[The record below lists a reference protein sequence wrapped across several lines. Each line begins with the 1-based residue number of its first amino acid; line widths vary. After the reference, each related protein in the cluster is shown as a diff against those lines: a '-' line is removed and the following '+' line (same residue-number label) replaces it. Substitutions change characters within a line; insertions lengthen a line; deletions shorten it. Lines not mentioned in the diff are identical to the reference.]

1 MEGKFF
7 LFLGLVLAGIAGTYF
22 IFLEQDLDS
31 LNTKLIVTRQ
41 NTTSYQGQIDQIKY
55 QMQNKN
61 TVADLVKSTASLKA
75 EKEKIT
81 EEIKALNEA
90 HLAQVESLRAAIA
103 QIRRET
109 VGMSFD
115 ELALT
120 SGIPLKKAMIQ
131 EVSEDEIVIKHS
143 LGIRRATSKDWPAAL
158 KDRLRP
164 GALADT
170 KPMAATEPMPAPA
183 AANGEE
189 AKKKHVK
196 KIAEAEVATAKMKR
210 DLLALEQQLQQAES
224 DLNTNLSASR
234 KYYTEVRRNQFRTQV
249 QALQARIGSAEDAL
263 NRLRTEQPQ

>member
-7 LFLGLVLAGIAGTYF
+7 VFLGLVLAGIAGTYF

-61 TVADLVKSTASLKA
+61 AVADLVKYTASLKA

-109 VGMSFD
+109 VGLSFD
-115 ELALT
+115 ELVLT
-120 SGIPLKKAMIQ
+120 SGTPLKK
-131 EVSEDEIVIKHS
+131 
-143 LGIRRATSKDWPAAL
+143 P
-158 KDRLRP
+158 
-164 GALADT
+164 
-170 KPMAATEPMPAPA
+170 
-183 AANGEE
+183 
-189 AKKKHVK
+189 
-196 KIAEAEVATAKMKR
+196 
-210 DLLALEQQLQQAES
+210 
-224 DLNTNLSASR
+224 
-234 KYYTEVRRNQFRTQV
+234 
-249 QALQARIGSAEDAL
+249 
-263 NRLRTEQPQ
+263 

>member
-7 LFLGLVLAGIAGTYF
+7 VFLGLVLAGIAGCYF

-41 NTTSYQGQIDQIKY
+41 NTTSYQGQIDQIRY

-61 TVADLVKSTASLKA
+61 TVTDLLKSTASLKA

-81 EEIKALNEA
+81 DEINSLYEA
-90 HLAQVESLRAAIA
+90 HREQVESLRAAIA

-115 ELALT
+115 ELVLT
-120 SGIPLKKAMIQ
+120 SGASLKKAMIQ

-143 LGIRRATSKDWPAAL
+143 LGIRRANSKEWPSAL

-170 KPMAATEPMPAPA
+170 KPVAVGEPMPAPSVS
-183 AANGEE
+183 NGEE
-189 AKKKHVK
+189 ARKKHAK
-196 KIAEAEVATAKMKR
+196 KIAEAEIATSKMKR
-210 DLLALEQQLQQAES
+210 DLQALEQQLQQAEFE
-224 DLNTNLSASR
+224 LNTNLSASR

-249 QALQARIGSAEDAL
+249 QALQSRIGSAEDAL
-263 NRLRTEQPQ
+263 NRLRIEQPQ

>member
-7 LFLGLVLAGIAGTYF
+7 LFLGLVLAGIAGSYF

-41 NTTSYQGQIDQIKY
+41 NTNSYQGQIDQIKY

-81 EEIKALNEA
+81 DEIKALNEA

-109 VGMSFD
+109 VGLSFD
-115 ELALT
+115 ELVLT
-120 SGIPLKKAMIQ
+120 SGTPLKKAMIQ
-131 EVSEDEIVIKHS
+131 DVTEDEIVIKHS
-143 LGIRRATSKDWPAAL
+143 LGIRRATSKEWPTAL
-158 KDRLRP
+158 KERLRP

-170 KPMAATEPMPAPA
+170 KPVVAAKPMPDPA
-183 AANGEE
+183 LANGEE
-189 AKKKHVK
+189 ARKKQAK
-196 KIAEAEVATAKMKR
+196 KITDAELATSKMRR

-224 DLNTNLSASR
+224 ELNTNLSASR

-249 QALQARIGSAEDAL
+249 QALLAQIGSAEDAL

>member
-55 QMQNKN
+55 QMQNKS
-61 TVADLVKSTASLKA
+61 TVAELVKSTASLKA

-81 EEIKALNEA
+81 DEIKTLNEA
-90 HLAQVESLRAAIA
+90 HLDQVESLRTAIA

-109 VGMSFD
+109 VGLSFD
-115 ELALT
+115 ELVLT
-120 SGIPLKKAMIQ
+120 SGAPLKKAMIQ

-143 LGIRRATSKDWPAAL
+143 LGIRRAISKEWPIAL
-158 KDRLRP
+158 KERLRP

-170 KPMAATEPMPAPA
+170 KPVAVNEPMPASLIP
-183 AANGEE
+183 NGED
-189 AKKKHVK
+189 ARKKHAK
-196 KIAEAEVATAKMKR
+196 KIAEAEGATSKMKR

-234 KYYTEVRRNQFRTQV
+234 KYYTEVRRNQFRSQV
-249 QALQARIGSAEDAL
+249 QALQVRIGSAEDAL